1 MLRKNVPKMT
11 PTSKMKYTEKCPNL
25 NMPSKAIMKI
35 RPSQLTSQKFKYT
48 FVITAACVPTKK
60 LATLLQIDK
69 QSRDP

>member
-25 NMPSKAIMKI
+25 NMPSKSNNENKTIAINVTK
-35 RPSQLTSQKFKYT
+35 SLNT